1 MKYTTVDENEM
12 TRGVLIDNIFKKDK
26 TDDFYNKKPFVIK
39 TSYPLEISRCREI
52 PRLPCYLGTSL
63 VEALEI
69 VREHYLLN
77 PECKIFG
84 DFMDFLKYHKS
95 EKIFEKLIELEK
107 NKIGE

>member
-1 MKYTTVDENEM
+1 MTEQQELILKTYSPCTVTNH
-12 TRGVLIDNIFKKDK
+12 
-26 TDDFYNKKPFVIK
+26 
-39 TSYPLEISRCREI
+39 REI

-84 DFMDFLKYHKS
+84 DFMDFLKFHKS
-95 EKIFEKLIELEK
+95 EKIFKELIELEK
-107 NKIGE
+107 NKTGGDNGENKSL

>member
-1 MKYTTVDENEM
+1 MTEQQELILKTYSPCTVTN
-12 TRGVLIDNIFKKDK
+12 R
-26 TDDFYNKKPFVIK
+26 
-39 TSYPLEISRCREI
+39 REI

-84 DFMDFLKYHKS
+84 NFMDFLKFHKS
-95 EKIFEKLIELEK
+95 EKIFKELIELEK
-107 NKIGE
+107 VKCEGKTNGNSNR

>member
-1 MKYTTVDENEM
+1 MKTYSPCAVTN
-12 TRGVLIDNIFKKDK
+12 N
-26 TDDFYNKKPFVIK
+26 
-39 TSYPLEISRCREI
+39 REI

-84 DFMDFLKYHKS
+84 DFMNFLKFHKS
-95 EKIFEKLIELEK
+95 EKIFKELIELEK
-107 NKIGE
+107 VKCEGKTNGNSNR